1 VSQRDPVTTLT
12 TTVNAGKT
20 RHRGIEVGAGA
31 PVAGSVRV
39 DAALSYAKHTYEDWV
54 TNNGTFTGKE
64 IEAAPRVMTNT
75 RLTWQPQTA
84 ARVQLEWVRL
94 GSYWLDAANT
104 QKYGGHDLFNLRVNW
119 PISKDVAINSSLYN
133 LTDRR
138 YADSAQ
144 VSNNLPVLSPG
155 LPRTLYVGLEAKW

>member
-1 VSQRDPVTTLT
+1 VT
-12 TTVNAGKT
+12 NAGNF
-20 RHRGIEVGAGA
+20 
-31 PVAGSVRV
+31 S
-39 DAALSYAKHTYEDWV
+39 
-54 TNNGTFTGKE
+54 GKE

-75 RLTWQPQTA
+75 RLTWLPQKD

-104 QKYGGHDLFNLRVNW
+104 QKYGGHDVFNLRVNW
-119 PISKDVAINSSLYN
+119 PLTKDVSVNANLNN

-144 VSNNLPVLSPG
+144 LSSNQPVLSPG
-155 LPRTLYVGLEAKW
+155 LPRTLYAGVEAKW